1 MIVSCLQYKSL
12 QSEKDTLKKIIPLIK
27 ESSEQKVDL
36 ITLPE
41 CATFLNKNKSE
52 TLKIAATEEKSQSLK
67 ELKAAAK
74 TFKVNLLIGSLQTL
88 ERKKNRFNLYN
99 RSFLINNKGKIITKY
114 DKIHMYNVDLSAKE
128 IFRESKTYSAGSVA
142 KIGNL
147 KSRGISYKIGMTIC
161 YDLRFPNLFRKLAIS
176 GADIIT
182 VPSFFMHTTGKV
194 HWHTLLKARA
204 IETGCYI
211 IAPAQIGSFFNQR
224 VAYGHSLIISPW
236 GEILQDAK
244 KKEGIII
251 GKVNLDEVKQARLRV
266 PSLKI
271 NKKIKVE
278 LDT

>member
-1 MIVSCLQYKSL
+1 
-12 QSEKDTLKKIIPLIK
+12 
-27 ESSEQKVDL
+27 
-36 ITLPE
+36 
-41 CATFLNKNKSE
+41 
-52 TLKIAATEEKSQSLK
+52 
-67 ELKAAAK
+67 
-74 TFKVNLLIGSLQTL
+74 
-88 ERKKNRFNLYN
+88 
-99 RSFLINNKGKIITKY
+99 
-114 DKIHMYNVDLSAKE
+114 
-128 IFRESKTYSAGSVA
+128 
-142 KIGNL
+142 
-147 KSRGISYKIGMTIC
+147 MTIC

-182 VPSFFMHTTGKV
+182 VPSFHHTTGKV

-236 GEILQDAK
+236 GKILNDAK

-251 GKVNLDEVKQARLRV
+251 GKINLDEVKQARLRV